1 LAPLLKLINGQSL
14 GRKVFI
20 TGSVDPSAKTNFTR
34 ELARSLNHDVECETV
49 DLLPGVAGSEAIL
62 GLQRVVDRQ
71 SALPPLVLQLKQSDR
86 NRKLTI
92 AQQAPLKWVGLVLGL
107 LALALIL
114 PSLEALL
121 LKSHLAKKLA
131 AIKSDSGRLDT
142 IDRELGFLQ
151 YLKENE
157 PPYLDALL
165 VLAKAAPPGT
175 RFDAVSMNRRGE
187 VSLRGSLRDGQQVA
201 ELRSKLIDSG
211 FFASVGIEEQS
222 PSPDRQKV
230 TVRMS
235 AQWKPANLRKTLPPE
250 PAKSST
256 DSKSAAPPV
265 GQGASTLLETPAPLQ
280 KSPALKPS
288 RN

>member
-1 LAPLLKLINGQSL
+1 
-14 GRKVFI
+14 
-20 TGSVDPSAKTNFTR
+20 
-34 ELARSLNHDVECETV
+34 
-49 DLLPGVAGSEAIL
+49 
-62 GLQRVVDRQ
+62 
-71 SALPPLVLQLKQSDR
+71 
-86 NRKLTI
+86 
-92 AQQAPLKWVGLVLGL
+92 
-107 LALALIL
+107 
-114 PSLEALL
+114 
-121 LKSHLAKKLA
+121 
-131 AIKSDSGRLDT
+131 
-142 IDRELGFLQ
+142 
-151 YLKENE
+151 
-157 PPYLDALL
+157 
-165 VLAKAAPPGT
+165 
-175 RFDAVSMNRRGE
+175 
-187 VSLRGSLRDGQQVA
+187 LRGSLRDGQQVA